1 MPNRSWTPAGQ
12 GVKNRSMINHT
23 MIVSF
28 DQPLPDT
35 ELDQYL
41 ADIERVMLDSGY
53 VQSIVARRHIP
64 VPGEE
69 AIPALVANVI
79 VQAAVADTGALVKAF
94 TAPGL
99 HEVIDRWQSRH
110 PYQVAWANHEPLA

>member
-1 MPNRSWTPAGQ
+1 
-12 GVKNRSMINHT
+12 

-28 DQPLPDT
+28 DEPLPDA

-41 ADIERVMLDSGY
+41 TDIERAMAETGFT
-53 VQSIVARRHIP
+53 QSVATRRHVA

-69 AIPALVANVI
+69 AIPALIATAI
-79 VQAAVADTGALVKAF
+79 VQVSVADTDTLAKAF
-94 TAPGL
+94 SAPAL

-110 PYQVAWANHEPLA
+110 SYKVAWANHEPLA

>member
-1 MPNRSWTPAGQ
+1 
-12 GVKNRSMINHT
+12 MISHT

-41 ADIERVMLDSGY
+41 ADIEKVMLDSGF
-53 VQSIVARRHIP
+53 VQSVATRRHIP

-69 AIPALVANVI
+69 AIPALIATAI
-79 VQAAVADTGALVKAF
+79 VQVAVTDTDALAKAF
-94 TAPGL
+94 TAPGM
-99 HEVIDRWQSRH
+99 HEVIGRWQSRH
-110 PYQVAWANHEPLA
+110 PYKVAWANHEALA